1 MPKNQKA
8 VTERT
13 GGRHGDQPFND
24 KRNQSAKVGIQFHV
38 GCAAYIADTL
48 GVEAKNLL
56 GRRMATCA
64 DKIGPYRPV
73 RSYRGGRGT
82 ALSFVWGFAP
92 SLIVRPARSYGE
104 RRSAVVPRMKK
115 AFEKLPLPVRP
126 APRSG
131 AGRTGSD
138 AGRTRSG
145 AGRTRS
151 GAGRTRSGAGRTKR
165 YK

>member
-73 RSYRGGRGT
+73 RSYRGGEE
-82 ALSFVWGFAP
+82 
-92 SLIVRPARSYGE
+92 RPFLLFGA
-104 RRSAVVPRMKK
+104 
-115 AFEKLPLPVRP
+115 LPLPFSCVLP
-126 APRSG
+126 A
-131 AGRTGSD
+131 RTENDGLPSFPV
-138 AGRTRSG
+138 
-145 AGRTRS
+145 
-151 GAGRTRSGAGRTKR
+151 
-165 YK
+165 

>member
-1 MPKNQKA
+1 MPKNQRT

-24 KRNQSAKVGIQFHV
+24 KRSQSVKVGIQLHV

-48 GVEAKNLL
+48 GVEANNLL

-73 RSYRGGRGT
+73 RSYRGRGT

-92 SLIVRPARSYGE
+92 SLIVRPVRSHGE
-104 RRSAVVPRMKK
+104 RRQSRRSPY
-115 AFEKLPLPVRP
+115 EK
-126 APRSG
+126 SI
-131 AGRTGSD
+131 
-138 AGRTRSG
+138 
-145 AGRTRS
+145 
-151 GAGRTRSGAGRTKR
+151 
-165 YK
+165 

>member
-1 MPKNQKA
+1 MPKNQRT

-24 KRNQSAKVGIQFHV
+24 KRSQSVKVGIQLHV

-73 RSYRGGRGT
+73 RSYRGGEE
-82 ALSFVWGFAP
+82 
-92 SLIVRPARSYGE
+92 RPFLLFGA
-104 RRSAVVPRMKK
+104 
-115 AFEKLPLPVRP
+115 LPLPLSCVLLV
-126 APRSG
+126 
-131 AGRTGSD
+131 RTGNGGLPSFPV
-138 AGRTRSG
+138 
-145 AGRTRS
+145 
-151 GAGRTRSGAGRTKR
+151 
-165 YK
+165 